1 MKPEDQT
8 QISLALQYLQILQDG
23 RSKPDRNGGD
33 FRESLDNIEDIVA
46 VKEFINEKLNIKK

>member
-1 MKPEDQT
+1 MDEVK
-8 QISLALQYLQILQDG
+8 QIELALQYLQILQDG

>member
-1 MKPEDQT
+1 MDEVK
-8 QISLALQYLQILQDG
+8 QIELALQYLKILQDG
-23 RSKPDRNGGD
+23 RKKPDRNGGD